1 MSDQSERARSKEL
14 VSRRVTK
21 ATKKTMESDV
31 EDYIHLTQRFGYLS
45 AEEGSK
51 LSAMLKETAITLN
64 GYISSIRTAEHA

>member
-1 MSDQSERARSKEL
+1 
-14 VSRRVTK
+14 
-21 ATKKTMESDV
+21 MESDV